1 MLTEIGRQAYSL
13 SLILAQI
20 EVVFM
25 EKDAI
30 QQLELQVDE
39 LLRASR
45 RIREE
50 NSLLKTQ
57 QSVWLSERAQLV
69 EKTELARTRIDSMVN
84 RLKELDESL

>member
-1 MLTEIGRQAYSL
+1 
-13 SLILAQI
+13 
-20 EVVFM
+20 M

-50 NSLLKTQ
+50 NMLLKSQ
-57 QSVWLSERAQLV
+57 KVAWLSERAQLV
-69 EKTELARTRIDSMVN
+69 EKTDMARSRIETMVG
-84 RLKELDESL
+84 RLKELDNEL